1 MWPYTQL
8 QVEYFCQHLSSRI
21 LFSQRL
27 CHQKLSFLK
36 MIIPVSCQTVSRSE
50 SQALAAVVQLRSWK
64 GFLTFYSPV
73 RKASSAKRSGEWV
86 APCWGSLQRT
96 SQDQQRQQL
105 NTTHVNI
112 IFIINWNIVLLA
124 GFRQCIPCCPCLHVV
139 WGRKSPWLVIWG
151 IIQCF

>member
-8 QVEYFCQHLSSRI
+8 QVEYFCQHLFSRI

-50 SQALAAVVQLRSWK
+50 SQALAAVVQLWSWK

-73 RKASSAKRSGEWV
+73 RKASSAKAFWGVGSTLLRQPAENLTRSAKTTTEYHTRQRNFYNKLKHCIV
-86 APCWGSLQRT
+86 SRFQTMHTLLSLP
-96 SQDQQRQQL
+96 S
-105 NTTHVNI
+105 
-112 IFIINWNIVLLA
+112 
-124 GFRQCIPCCPCLHVV
+124 CCM
-139 WGRKSPWLVIWG
+139 R
-151 IIQCF
+151 